1 MPPWLD
7 FALSI
12 EYIDIKNPRPN
23 LRAEFRFYF
32 RFLGRTYSRLARG
45 SRGSSLA
52 LELSEDDLEQWRG
65 KLRRLCEPKR
75 MSGVIDVPDDIFE
88 QYQSKGQN
96 RRKLLELFIKTDGN
110 KEWFTKHLF
119 EAIRFECIQKGL
131 MDSISRGAL
140 FSFLFSSQKTKKGA
154 HYFVYT

>member
-1 MPPWLD
+1 
-7 FALSI
+7 
-12 EYIDIKNPRPN
+12 
-23 LRAEFRFYF
+23 
-32 RFLGRTYSRLARG
+32 
-45 SRGSSLA
+45 
-52 LELSEDDLEQWRG
+52 
-65 KLRRLCEPKR
+65 

-96 RRKLLELFIKTDGN
+96 RRKLLEIFIKTDGN

-140 FSFLFSSQKTKKGA
+140 FSFSFSSQKTKKGA
-154 HYFVYT
+154 HYFVYTQFSIRKPFGYIQGIFPWFLLLFYIYVLNI